1 MVKSAKEKELE
12 KQIAEAT
19 AKQAGEVAQAQIE
32 VYEGQNF
39 EARQKWEEAKQKRA
53 QARSKLPEEIPDDP
67 EYKERLLEAQYIEAR
82 VVSPKQVEQV
92 REYRDEI
99 KKRQQAKETVQVLDK
114 EIPQLY
120 AKAVEESKEV
130 EKKAEQAKQAEIKKQ
145 EALITS
151 YQKQITEEKQRI
163 QREAQAREDA
173 YQAYMKANR
182 GDKSISKKNSKKSNL
197 KLLNSIILASQNF
210 MYSTDLEMQRNI
222 DYQFLR
228 LGRFLE
234 RTDMM
239 IRILQSQALR
249 SKQHKKGY
257 EYLTLEWINILKS
270 ISAFQAYRQ
279 YSQQDI
285 SISDIINFFLKT
297 DTFPRSIN
305 WNLNQIERATYR
317 ISKKNDLIK
326 NVKEIKAD
334 IDKYKIKTNDLDNF
348 LFFLEKLLKKLDDLN
363 NKIQKNYFS

>member
-1 MVKSAKEKELE
+1 MLSRRAKLLYWMSRYLERSNFTSRLLITTSELQLDLALEDEISWKPLLTVMELNKDYLKLNKKYSERKIIDYFIKDKKNQSSLVNSLFYSKENSLVVRD
-12 KQIAEAT
+12 I
-19 AKQAGEVAQAQIE
+19 
-32 VYEGQNF
+32 
-39 EARQKWEEAKQKRA
+39 
-53 QARSKLPEEIPDDP
+53 LPEQSILKLNE
-67 EYKERLLEAQYIEAR
+67 L
-82 VVSPKQVEQV
+82 
-92 REYRDEI
+92 
-99 KKRQQAKETVQVLDK
+99 
-114 EIPQLY
+114 
-120 AKAVEESKEV
+120 
-130 EKKAEQAKQAEIKKQ
+130 
-145 EALITS
+145 LITF
-151 YQKQITEEKQRI
+151 
-163 QREAQAREDA
+163 
-173 YQAYMKANR
+173 N
-182 GDKSISKKNSKKSNL
+182 KSIIKKNSKKNNL
-197 KLLNSIILASQNF
+197 NLLNNIIQGSQNF

-239 IRILQSQALR
+239 IRILQSQVLR

-297 DTFPRSIN
+297 NTFPRSIN

-326 NVKEIKAD
+326 NVKEIKKD
-334 IDKYKIKTNDLDNF
+334 INRYKIKTDNLDNF
-348 LFFLEKLLKKLDDLN
+348 LLFLEKILKKLNTLN
-363 NKIQKNYFS
+363 NQIQKNYFS

>member
-1 MVKSAKEKELE
+1 MSRYLERSNFTSRLLITTNELQLDLTLNDE
-12 KQIAEAT
+12 ISWKPLLTVVDLNKDYLKLNKKYSE
-19 AKQAGEVAQAQIE
+19 
-32 VYEGQNF
+32 
-39 EARQKWEEAKQKRA
+39 QKVIDYFIYNKNNSSSIFNSLS
-53 QARSKLPEEIPDDP
+53 RSKENSLVVRDILPEQSIIKLNE
-67 EYKERLLEAQYIEAR
+67 LL
-82 VVSPKQVEQV
+82 
-92 REYRDEI
+92 I
-99 KKRQQAKETVQVLDK
+99 KF
-114 EIPQLY
+114 
-120 AKAVEESKEV
+120 
-130 EKKAEQAKQAEIKKQ
+130 
-145 EALITS
+145 
-151 YQKQITEEKQRI
+151 
-163 QREAQAREDA
+163 
-173 YQAYMKANR
+173 N
-182 GDKSISKKNSKKSNL
+182 KSINKKNSKKNNL
-197 KLLNSIILASQNF
+197 KLLNNVILGSQNF

-297 DTFPRSIN
+297 DTFPRSIS

-334 IDKYKIKTNDLDNF
+334 INKYKIKTNDLDNF
-348 LFFLEKLLKKLDDLN
+348 LFFLEKMLKKLDDLN
-363 NKIQKNYFS
+363 TKIQKNYFS

>member
-1 MVKSAKEKELE
+1 MSRYLERSNFTSRLLITTNELQLDLTLDDE
-12 KQIAEAT
+12 ISWKPLLTVVDLNKDYLKLNKKYSE
-19 AKQAGEVAQAQIE
+19 
-32 VYEGQNF
+32 QNVIDYF
-39 EARQKWEEAKQKRA
+39 IYNKNNSSSIFNSLS
-53 QARSKLPEEIPDDP
+53 RSKENSLVVRDILPEQSIIKLNE
-67 EYKERLLEAQYIEAR
+67 LL
-82 VVSPKQVEQV
+82 
-92 REYRDEI
+92 I
-99 KKRQQAKETVQVLDK
+99 KF
-114 EIPQLY
+114 
-120 AKAVEESKEV
+120 
-130 EKKAEQAKQAEIKKQ
+130 
-145 EALITS
+145 
-151 YQKQITEEKQRI
+151 
-163 QREAQAREDA
+163 
-173 YQAYMKANR
+173 N
-182 GDKSISKKNSKKSNL
+182 KSINKKNSKKNNL
-197 KLLNSIILASQNF
+197 KLLNSIILGSQNF

-239 IRILQSQALR
+239 IRILQSQVLR

-317 ISKKNDLIK
+317 ISKKNDLLK
-326 NVKEIKAD
+326 NIKEIKVG
-334 IDKYKIKTNDLDNF
+334 INKYKIKTDELDSF
-348 LFFLEKLLKKLDDLN
+348 LFFLEKMLKKLDDLN
-363 NKIQKNYFS
+363 DKIQKNYFS

>member
-1 MVKSAKEKELE
+1 MLSRRAKLLYWMSRYLERSNFTSRLLITTNELQLDLTLDDEISWKPLLTVVDLNKDYLKLNKKYSEKKVIDYFIFNKNNSSSIFNSLS
-12 KQIAEAT
+12 
-19 AKQAGEVAQAQIE
+19 
-32 VYEGQNF
+32 
-39 EARQKWEEAKQKRA
+39 
-53 QARSKLPEEIPDDP
+53 RSKENSLVVRDILPEQSIIKLNE
-67 EYKERLLEAQYIEAR
+67 LL
-82 VVSPKQVEQV
+82 
-92 REYRDEI
+92 I
-99 KKRQQAKETVQVLDK
+99 KF
-114 EIPQLY
+114 
-120 AKAVEESKEV
+120 
-130 EKKAEQAKQAEIKKQ
+130 
-145 EALITS
+145 
-151 YQKQITEEKQRI
+151 
-163 QREAQAREDA
+163 
-173 YQAYMKANR
+173 N
-182 GDKSISKKNSKKSNL
+182 KSISKKNSKKNNL
-197 KLLNSIILASQNF
+197 KLLNNVILGSQNF

-334 IDKYKIKTNDLDNF
+334 INKYKIKTNDLDNF

>member
-1 MVKSAKEKELE
+1 MLSRRAKLLYWMSRYLERSNFTSRLLITTNELQLDLTLDDEISWKPLLTVVDLNKDYLKLNKKYSEKKVIDYFIFNKNNSSSIFNSLS
-12 KQIAEAT
+12 
-19 AKQAGEVAQAQIE
+19 
-32 VYEGQNF
+32 
-39 EARQKWEEAKQKRA
+39 
-53 QARSKLPEEIPDDP
+53 RSKENSLVVRDILPEQSIIKLNE
-67 EYKERLLEAQYIEAR
+67 LL
-82 VVSPKQVEQV
+82 
-92 REYRDEI
+92 I
-99 KKRQQAKETVQVLDK
+99 KF
-114 EIPQLY
+114 
-120 AKAVEESKEV
+120 
-130 EKKAEQAKQAEIKKQ
+130 
-145 EALITS
+145 
-151 YQKQITEEKQRI
+151 
-163 QREAQAREDA
+163 
-173 YQAYMKANR
+173 N
-182 GDKSISKKNSKKSNL
+182 KSISKKNSKKNNL
-197 KLLNSIILASQNF
+197 KLLNNVILGSQNF

-297 DTFPRSIN
+297 DTFPRSIS

-326 NVKEIKAD
+326 NVKEIKAS
-334 IDKYKIKTNDLDNF
+334 IKKYKIKTNDLDNF
-348 LFFLEKLLKKLDDLN
+348 LFFLEKMLKKLDDLN

>member
-1 MVKSAKEKELE
+1 MLSRRAKLLYWMSRYLERSNFTSRLLITTNELQLDLTLDDEISWKPLLTVVDLNKDYLKLNKKYSEKKVIDYFIFNKNNSSSIINSLS
-12 KQIAEAT
+12 
-19 AKQAGEVAQAQIE
+19 
-32 VYEGQNF
+32 
-39 EARQKWEEAKQKRA
+39 
-53 QARSKLPEEIPDDP
+53 RSKENSLVVRDILPEQSIIKLNE
-67 EYKERLLEAQYIEAR
+67 LL
-82 VVSPKQVEQV
+82 
-92 REYRDEI
+92 I
-99 KKRQQAKETVQVLDK
+99 KF
-114 EIPQLY
+114 
-120 AKAVEESKEV
+120 
-130 EKKAEQAKQAEIKKQ
+130 
-145 EALITS
+145 
-151 YQKQITEEKQRI
+151 
-163 QREAQAREDA
+163 
-173 YQAYMKANR
+173 N
-182 GDKSISKKNSKKSNL
+182 KSISKKNSKKNNL
-197 KLLNSIILASQNF
+197 KLLNNVILGSQNF

-239 IRILQSQALR
+239 IRILQSQGLR

-334 IDKYKIKTNDLDNF
+334 INKYKIKTNDLDNF
-348 LFFLEKLLKKLDDLN
+348 LFFLEKMLKKLDDLN

>member
-1 MVKSAKEKELE
+1 MLSRRAKLLYWMSRYLERSNFTSRLLITTNELQLDLTLDDE
-12 KQIAEAT
+12 ISWKPLLTVVDLNKDYLKLNKKYSE
-19 AKQAGEVAQAQIE
+19 
-32 VYEGQNF
+32 
-39 EARQKWEEAKQKRA
+39 QKVINYFIYNKNNSSSIFNSLS
-53 QARSKLPEEIPDDP
+53 RSKENSLVVRDILPEQSIIKLNE
-67 EYKERLLEAQYIEAR
+67 LL
-82 VVSPKQVEQV
+82 
-92 REYRDEI
+92 I
-99 KKRQQAKETVQVLDK
+99 KF
-114 EIPQLY
+114 
-120 AKAVEESKEV
+120 
-130 EKKAEQAKQAEIKKQ
+130 
-145 EALITS
+145 
-151 YQKQITEEKQRI
+151 
-163 QREAQAREDA
+163 
-173 YQAYMKANR
+173 N
-182 GDKSISKKNSKKSNL
+182 KSINKKNSKKNNL
-197 KLLNSIILASQNF
+197 KLLNTIILGSQNF

-239 IRILQSQALR
+239 IRILQSQVLR

-317 ISKKNDLIK
+317 ISKKNDLLK
-326 NVKEIKAD
+326 NIKEIKVG
-334 IDKYKIKTNDLDNF
+334 INKYKIKTDELDSF
-348 LFFLEKLLKKLDDLN
+348 LFFLEKMLKKLDDLN
-363 NKIQKNYFS
+363 DKIQKNYFS

>member
-1 MVKSAKEKELE
+1 MLSRRAKLLYWMSRYLERSNFTSRLLITTNELQLDLTLDDEISWKPLLTVVDLNKDYLKLNKKYSEKKVIDYFIFNKNNSSSIFNSLS
-12 KQIAEAT
+12 
-19 AKQAGEVAQAQIE
+19 
-32 VYEGQNF
+32 
-39 EARQKWEEAKQKRA
+39 
-53 QARSKLPEEIPDDP
+53 RSKENSLVVRDILPEQSIIKLNE
-67 EYKERLLEAQYIEAR
+67 LL
-82 VVSPKQVEQV
+82 
-92 REYRDEI
+92 I
-99 KKRQQAKETVQVLDK
+99 KF
-114 EIPQLY
+114 
-120 AKAVEESKEV
+120 
-130 EKKAEQAKQAEIKKQ
+130 
-145 EALITS
+145 
-151 YQKQITEEKQRI
+151 
-163 QREAQAREDA
+163 
-173 YQAYMKANR
+173 N
-182 GDKSISKKNSKKSNL
+182 KSISKKNSKKNNL
-197 KLLNSIILASQNF
+197 KLLNNVILGSQNF

-239 IRILQSQALR
+239 IRILQSQVLR

-326 NVKEIKAD
+326 NIKEIKAD
-334 IDKYKIKTNDLDNF
+334 INKYKIKTNELDNF
-348 LFFLEKLLKKLDDLN
+348 LFFLEKMLKKLDDLN
-363 NKIQKNYFS
+363 DKIQKNYFS

>member
-1 MVKSAKEKELE
+1 MSRYLERSNFTSRLLITTNELQLDLTLDDEISWKPLLTVVDLNKDYLKLNKKYSEKKVIDYFIFNKNNSSSIFNSLS
-12 KQIAEAT
+12 
-19 AKQAGEVAQAQIE
+19 
-32 VYEGQNF
+32 
-39 EARQKWEEAKQKRA
+39 
-53 QARSKLPEEIPDDP
+53 RSKENSLVIRDILPEQSIIKLNE
-67 EYKERLLEAQYIEAR
+67 LL
-82 VVSPKQVEQV
+82 
-92 REYRDEI
+92 I
-99 KKRQQAKETVQVLDK
+99 KF
-114 EIPQLY
+114 
-120 AKAVEESKEV
+120 
-130 EKKAEQAKQAEIKKQ
+130 
-145 EALITS
+145 
-151 YQKQITEEKQRI
+151 
-163 QREAQAREDA
+163 
-173 YQAYMKANR
+173 N
-182 GDKSISKKNSKKSNL
+182 KSINKKNSKKNNL
-197 KLLNSIILASQNF
+197 KLLNNIILGSQNF

-239 IRILQSQALR
+239 IRILQSQVLR

-317 ISKKNDLIK
+317 ISKKNYLLK
-326 NVKEIKAD
+326 NIKEIKVG
-334 IDKYKIKTNDLDNF
+334 INKYKIKTDELDSF
-348 LFFLEKLLKKLDDLN
+348 LFFLEKMLKKLDDLN
-363 NKIQKNYFS
+363 DKIQKNYFS

>member
-1 MVKSAKEKELE
+1 MLSRRAKLLYWMSRYLERSNFTSRLLITTNELQLDLTLDDEISWKPLLTVVDLNKDYLKLNKKYSEKKVIDYFIFNKNNSSSIFSSLS
-12 KQIAEAT
+12 
-19 AKQAGEVAQAQIE
+19 
-32 VYEGQNF
+32 
-39 EARQKWEEAKQKRA
+39 
-53 QARSKLPEEIPDDP
+53 RSKENSLVVRDILPEQSIIKLNE
-67 EYKERLLEAQYIEAR
+67 LL
-82 VVSPKQVEQV
+82 
-92 REYRDEI
+92 I
-99 KKRQQAKETVQVLDK
+99 KF
-114 EIPQLY
+114 
-120 AKAVEESKEV
+120 
-130 EKKAEQAKQAEIKKQ
+130 
-145 EALITS
+145 
-151 YQKQITEEKQRI
+151 
-163 QREAQAREDA
+163 
-173 YQAYMKANR
+173 N
-182 GDKSISKKNSKKSNL
+182 KSISKKNSKKNNL
-197 KLLNSIILASQNF
+197 KLLNNVILGSQNF

-297 DTFPRSIN
+297 DTFPRSIS

-317 ISKKNDLIK
+317 ISKKMI
-326 NVKEIKAD
+326 
-334 IDKYKIKTNDLDNF
+334 
-348 LFFLEKLLKKLDDLN
+348 
-363 NKIQKNYFS
+363 

>member
-1 MVKSAKEKELE
+1 MSRYLERSNFTSRLLITTNELQLDLTLDDE
-12 KQIAEAT
+12 ISWKPLLTVVDLNKDYLKLNKKYSE
-19 AKQAGEVAQAQIE
+19 
-32 VYEGQNF
+32 
-39 EARQKWEEAKQKRA
+39 QKVIDYFIYNKNNSSSIFNSLS
-53 QARSKLPEEIPDDP
+53 RSKENSLVVRDILPEQSIIKLNE
-67 EYKERLLEAQYIEAR
+67 LL
-82 VVSPKQVEQV
+82 
-92 REYRDEI
+92 I
-99 KKRQQAKETVQVLDK
+99 KF
-114 EIPQLY
+114 
-120 AKAVEESKEV
+120 
-130 EKKAEQAKQAEIKKQ
+130 
-145 EALITS
+145 
-151 YQKQITEEKQRI
+151 
-163 QREAQAREDA
+163 
-173 YQAYMKANR
+173 N
-182 GDKSISKKNSKKSNL
+182 KSINKKNSKKNNL
-197 KLLNSIILASQNF
+197 KLLNNIILGSQNF

-239 IRILQSQALR
+239 IRILQSQVLR

-317 ISKKNDLIK
+317 ISKKNDLLK
-326 NVKEIKAD
+326 NIKEIKVG
-334 IDKYKIKTNDLDNF
+334 INKYKIKTDELDSF
-348 LFFLEKLLKKLDDLN
+348 LFFLEKMLKKLDDLN
-363 NKIQKNYFS
+363 DKIQKNYFS

>member
-1 MVKSAKEKELE
+1 MLSRRAKLLYWMSRYLERSNFTSRLLITTNELQLDLTLDDEISWKPLLTVVDLNKDYLKLNKKYSEKKVIDYFIFNKNNSSSIINSLS
-12 KQIAEAT
+12 
-19 AKQAGEVAQAQIE
+19 
-32 VYEGQNF
+32 
-39 EARQKWEEAKQKRA
+39 
-53 QARSKLPEEIPDDP
+53 RSKENSLVVRDILPEQSIIKLNE
-67 EYKERLLEAQYIEAR
+67 LL
-82 VVSPKQVEQV
+82 
-92 REYRDEI
+92 I
-99 KKRQQAKETVQVLDK
+99 KF
-114 EIPQLY
+114 
-120 AKAVEESKEV
+120 
-130 EKKAEQAKQAEIKKQ
+130 
-145 EALITS
+145 
-151 YQKQITEEKQRI
+151 
-163 QREAQAREDA
+163 
-173 YQAYMKANR
+173 N
-182 GDKSISKKNSKKSNL
+182 KSISKKNSKKNNL
-197 KLLNSIILASQNF
+197 KLLNNVILGSQNF

-317 ISKKNDLIK
+317 ISKKNELIR
-326 NVKEIKAD
+326 NVKKIKAD
-334 IDKYKIKTNDLDNF
+334 IKKYKIKTNDLDNF
-348 LFFLEKLLKKLDDLN
+348 LFFLDKMLKKLDDLN
-363 NKIQKNYFS
+363 DKIQKNYFS

>member
-1 MVKSAKEKELE
+1 MLSRRAKLLYWMSRYLERSNFTSRLLITTNELQLDLTLNDE
-12 KQIAEAT
+12 ISWKPLLTVVDLNKDYLKLNKKYSE
-19 AKQAGEVAQAQIE
+19 
-32 VYEGQNF
+32 
-39 EARQKWEEAKQKRA
+39 QKVINYFIYNKNNSSSIFNSLS
-53 QARSKLPEEIPDDP
+53 RSKENSLVVRDILPEQSIIKLNE
-67 EYKERLLEAQYIEAR
+67 LL
-82 VVSPKQVEQV
+82 
-92 REYRDEI
+92 I
-99 KKRQQAKETVQVLDK
+99 KF
-114 EIPQLY
+114 
-120 AKAVEESKEV
+120 
-130 EKKAEQAKQAEIKKQ
+130 
-145 EALITS
+145 
-151 YQKQITEEKQRI
+151 
-163 QREAQAREDA
+163 
-173 YQAYMKANR
+173 N
-182 GDKSISKKNSKKSNL
+182 KSINKKNSKKNNL
-197 KLLNSIILASQNF
+197 KLLNNIILGSQNF

-239 IRILQSQALR
+239 IRILQSQVLR

-317 ISKKNDLIK
+317 ISKKNDLLK
-326 NVKEIKAD
+326 NIKEIKVG
-334 IDKYKIKTNDLDNF
+334 INKYKIKTDELDSF
-348 LFFLEKLLKKLDDLN
+348 LFFLEKMLKKLDELN
-363 NKIQKNYFS
+363 DKIQKNYFS

>member
-1 MVKSAKEKELE
+1 MLSRRAKLLYWMSRYLERSNFTSRLLITTNELQLDLTLDDE
-12 KQIAEAT
+12 ISWKPLLTVVDLNKDYLKLNKKYSE
-19 AKQAGEVAQAQIE
+19 
-32 VYEGQNF
+32 
-39 EARQKWEEAKQKRA
+39 QKVIDYFIYNKNNSSSIFNSLS
-53 QARSKLPEEIPDDP
+53 RSKENSLVVRDILPEQSIIKLNE
-67 EYKERLLEAQYIEAR
+67 LL
-82 VVSPKQVEQV
+82 
-92 REYRDEI
+92 I
-99 KKRQQAKETVQVLDK
+99 KF
-114 EIPQLY
+114 
-120 AKAVEESKEV
+120 
-130 EKKAEQAKQAEIKKQ
+130 
-145 EALITS
+145 
-151 YQKQITEEKQRI
+151 
-163 QREAQAREDA
+163 
-173 YQAYMKANR
+173 N
-182 GDKSISKKNSKKSNL
+182 KSINKKNSKKNNL
-197 KLLNSIILASQNF
+197 KLLNSIILGSQNF

-239 IRILQSQALR
+239 IRILQSQVLR

-326 NVKEIKAD
+326 NIKEIKTS
-334 IDKYKIKTNDLDNF
+334 INKYKIKSDNLDNF
-348 LFFLEKLLKKLDDLN
+348 LLFLEKILKKIDNLN
-363 NKIQKNYFS
+363 YQIQKNYFS

>member
-1 MVKSAKEKELE
+1 MSRYLERSNFTSRLLITTNELQLDLTLDDEISWKPLLTVVDLNKDYLKLNKKYSEKKVIDYFIFNKNNSSSIFSSLS
-12 KQIAEAT
+12 
-19 AKQAGEVAQAQIE
+19 
-32 VYEGQNF
+32 
-39 EARQKWEEAKQKRA
+39 
-53 QARSKLPEEIPDDP
+53 RSKENSLVVRDILPEQSIIKLNE
-67 EYKERLLEAQYIEAR
+67 LL
-82 VVSPKQVEQV
+82 
-92 REYRDEI
+92 I
-99 KKRQQAKETVQVLDK
+99 KF
-114 EIPQLY
+114 
-120 AKAVEESKEV
+120 
-130 EKKAEQAKQAEIKKQ
+130 
-145 EALITS
+145 
-151 YQKQITEEKQRI
+151 
-163 QREAQAREDA
+163 
-173 YQAYMKANR
+173 N
-182 GDKSISKKNSKKSNL
+182 KSISKKNSKINNL
-197 KLLNSIILASQNF
+197 KLLNNVILGSQNF

-297 DTFPRSIN
+297 DTFPRSIS

-334 IDKYKIKTNDLDNF
+334 INKYKIKTNDLDNF
-348 LFFLEKLLKKLDDLN
+348 LFFLEKMLKKLDDLN

>member
-1 MVKSAKEKELE
+1 MLSRRAKLLYWMSRYLERSNFTSRLLITTNELQLDLTLDDE
-12 KQIAEAT
+12 ISWKPLLTVVDLNKDYLKLNKKYSE
-19 AKQAGEVAQAQIE
+19 
-32 VYEGQNF
+32 
-39 EARQKWEEAKQKRA
+39 QKVINYFIYNKNNSSSIFNSLS
-53 QARSKLPEEIPDDP
+53 RSKENSLVVRDILPEQSIIKLNE
-67 EYKERLLEAQYIEAR
+67 LL
-82 VVSPKQVEQV
+82 
-92 REYRDEI
+92 I
-99 KKRQQAKETVQVLDK
+99 KF
-114 EIPQLY
+114 
-120 AKAVEESKEV
+120 
-130 EKKAEQAKQAEIKKQ
+130 
-145 EALITS
+145 
-151 YQKQITEEKQRI
+151 
-163 QREAQAREDA
+163 
-173 YQAYMKANR
+173 N
-182 GDKSISKKNSKKSNL
+182 KSINKKNSKKNNL
-197 KLLNSIILASQNF
+197 KLLNNIILGSQNF

-239 IRILQSQALR
+239 IRILQSQVLR

-317 ISKKNDLIK
+317 ISKKNDLLK
-326 NVKEIKAD
+326 NIKEIKVG
-334 IDKYKIKTNDLDNF
+334 INKYKIKTDELDSF
-348 LFFLEKLLKKLDDLN
+348 LFFLEKMLKKLDDLN
-363 NKIQKNYFS
+363 DKIQKNYFS

>member
-1 MVKSAKEKELE
+1 MSRYLERSNFTSRLLITTNELQLDLTLNDE
-12 KQIAEAT
+12 ISWKPLLTVVDLNKDYLKLNKKYSE
-19 AKQAGEVAQAQIE
+19 
-32 VYEGQNF
+32 
-39 EARQKWEEAKQKRA
+39 QKVINYFIYNKNNSSSIFNSLS
-53 QARSKLPEEIPDDP
+53 RSKENSLVVRDILPEQSIIKLNE
-67 EYKERLLEAQYIEAR
+67 LL
-82 VVSPKQVEQV
+82 
-92 REYRDEI
+92 I
-99 KKRQQAKETVQVLDK
+99 KF
-114 EIPQLY
+114 
-120 AKAVEESKEV
+120 
-130 EKKAEQAKQAEIKKQ
+130 
-145 EALITS
+145 
-151 YQKQITEEKQRI
+151 
-163 QREAQAREDA
+163 
-173 YQAYMKANR
+173 N
-182 GDKSISKKNSKKSNL
+182 KSINKKNSKKNNL
-197 KLLNSIILASQNF
+197 KLLNNIILGSQNF

-239 IRILQSQALR
+239 IRILQSQVLR

-317 ISKKNDLIK
+317 ISKKNDLLK
-326 NVKEIKAD
+326 NIKEIKVG
-334 IDKYKIKTNDLDNF
+334 INKYKIKTDELDSF
-348 LFFLEKLLKKLDDLN
+348 LFFLEKMLKKLDDLN
-363 NKIQKNYFS
+363 DKIQKNYFS

>member
-1 MVKSAKEKELE
+1 MLSRRAKLLYWMSRYLERSNFTSRLLITTNELQLDLTLDDEISWKPLLTVVDLNKDYLKLNNKYSEKKVIDYFIFNKNNSSSIFSSLS
-12 KQIAEAT
+12 
-19 AKQAGEVAQAQIE
+19 
-32 VYEGQNF
+32 
-39 EARQKWEEAKQKRA
+39 
-53 QARSKLPEEIPDDP
+53 RSKENSLVVRDILPEQSIIKLNE
-67 EYKERLLEAQYIEAR
+67 LL
-82 VVSPKQVEQV
+82 
-92 REYRDEI
+92 I
-99 KKRQQAKETVQVLDK
+99 KF
-114 EIPQLY
+114 
-120 AKAVEESKEV
+120 
-130 EKKAEQAKQAEIKKQ
+130 
-145 EALITS
+145 
-151 YQKQITEEKQRI
+151 
-163 QREAQAREDA
+163 
-173 YQAYMKANR
+173 N
-182 GDKSISKKNSKKSNL
+182 KSISKKNSKKNNL
-197 KLLNSIILASQNF
+197 KLLNNVILGSQNF

-297 DTFPRSIN
+297 DTFPRSIS

-334 IDKYKIKTNDLDNF
+334 INKYKIKTNDLDNF
-348 LFFLEKLLKKLDDLN
+348 LFFLEKMLKKLDDLN

>member
-1 MVKSAKEKELE
+1 MLSRRAKLLYWMSRYLERSNFTSRLLITTNELQLDLNLDDEISWKPLLTVVDLNKDYLKLNKKYSEKKVIDYFIFNKNNSSSIFNSLSKSKENSLV
-12 KQIAEAT
+12 IRD
-19 AKQAGEVAQAQIE
+19 I
-32 VYEGQNF
+32 
-39 EARQKWEEAKQKRA
+39 
-53 QARSKLPEEIPDDP
+53 LPEQSIIKLNE
-67 EYKERLLEAQYIEAR
+67 LL
-82 VVSPKQVEQV
+82 
-92 REYRDEI
+92 I
-99 KKRQQAKETVQVLDK
+99 KF
-114 EIPQLY
+114 
-120 AKAVEESKEV
+120 
-130 EKKAEQAKQAEIKKQ
+130 
-145 EALITS
+145 
-151 YQKQITEEKQRI
+151 
-163 QREAQAREDA
+163 
-173 YQAYMKANR
+173 N
-182 GDKSISKKNSKKSNL
+182 KSISKKNSKKNNL
-197 KLLNSIILASQNF
+197 KLLNNVILGSQNF

-317 ISKKNDLIK
+317 ISKKSDLIK
-326 NVKEIKAD
+326 NVKKIKAD
-334 IDKYKIKTNDLDNF
+334 IKKYKIKTNDLDNF
-348 LFFLEKLLKKLDDLN
+348 LFFLEKMLKKLDDLN
-363 NKIQKNYFS
+363 TKIQKDYFS

>member
-1 MVKSAKEKELE
+1 MLSRRAKLLYWMSRYLERSNFTSRLLITTNELQLDLTLDDEISWKPLLTVVDLNKDYLKLNKKYSEKKVIDYFIFNKNNSSSIFNSLS
-12 KQIAEAT
+12 
-19 AKQAGEVAQAQIE
+19 
-32 VYEGQNF
+32 
-39 EARQKWEEAKQKRA
+39 
-53 QARSKLPEEIPDDP
+53 RSKENSLVVRDILPEQSIIKLNE
-67 EYKERLLEAQYIEAR
+67 LL
-82 VVSPKQVEQV
+82 
-92 REYRDEI
+92 I
-99 KKRQQAKETVQVLDK
+99 KF
-114 EIPQLY
+114 
-120 AKAVEESKEV
+120 
-130 EKKAEQAKQAEIKKQ
+130 
-145 EALITS
+145 
-151 YQKQITEEKQRI
+151 
-163 QREAQAREDA
+163 
-173 YQAYMKANR
+173 N
-182 GDKSISKKNSKKSNL
+182 KSISKKNSKKNNL
-197 KLLNSIILASQNF
+197 KLLNNVILGSQNF

-297 DTFPRSIN
+297 DTFPRSIS

-326 NVKEIKAD
+326 NVKEIKAE
-334 IDKYKIKTNDLDNF
+334 INKYKIKTNDLDNF
-348 LFFLEKLLKKLDDLN
+348 LFFLEKMLKKLDDLN

>member
-1 MVKSAKEKELE
+1 MLSRRAKLLYWMSRYLERSNFTSRLLITTSELQLDLALEDEISWKPLLTVMELNKDYLKLNKKYSERKIIDYFIKDKKNPSSLVNSLFYSKENSLVVRD
-12 KQIAEAT
+12 I
-19 AKQAGEVAQAQIE
+19 
-32 VYEGQNF
+32 
-39 EARQKWEEAKQKRA
+39 
-53 QARSKLPEEIPDDP
+53 LPEQSILKLNE
-67 EYKERLLEAQYIEAR
+67 L
-82 VVSPKQVEQV
+82 
-92 REYRDEI
+92 
-99 KKRQQAKETVQVLDK
+99 
-114 EIPQLY
+114 
-120 AKAVEESKEV
+120 
-130 EKKAEQAKQAEIKKQ
+130 
-145 EALITS
+145 LITF
-151 YQKQITEEKQRI
+151 
-163 QREAQAREDA
+163 
-173 YQAYMKANR
+173 N
-182 GDKSISKKNSKKSNL
+182 KSIIKKNSKKNNL
-197 KLLNSIILASQNF
+197 KLLNNIIQGSQNF

-239 IRILQSQALR
+239 IRILQSQVLR

-297 DTFPRSIN
+297 NTFPRSIN

-326 NVKEIKAD
+326 NVKEIKKD
-334 IDKYKIKTNDLDNF
+334 INTYKIKTDNLDNF
-348 LFFLEKLLKKLDDLN
+348 LLFLEKTLKKLNTLN
-363 NKIQKNYFS
+363 NQIQKNYFS

>member
-1 MVKSAKEKELE
+1 MSRYLERSNFTSRLLITTNELQLDLTLNDE
-12 KQIAEAT
+12 ISWKPLLTVVDLNKDYLKLNKKYSE
-19 AKQAGEVAQAQIE
+19 
-32 VYEGQNF
+32 
-39 EARQKWEEAKQKRA
+39 QKVIDYFIYNKNNSSSIFNSLS
-53 QARSKLPEEIPDDP
+53 RSKENSLVVRDILPEQSIIKLNE
-67 EYKERLLEAQYIEAR
+67 LL
-82 VVSPKQVEQV
+82 
-92 REYRDEI
+92 I
-99 KKRQQAKETVQVLDK
+99 KF
-114 EIPQLY
+114 
-120 AKAVEESKEV
+120 
-130 EKKAEQAKQAEIKKQ
+130 
-145 EALITS
+145 
-151 YQKQITEEKQRI
+151 
-163 QREAQAREDA
+163 
-173 YQAYMKANR
+173 N
-182 GDKSISKKNSKKSNL
+182 KSINKKNSKKNNL

-239 IRILQSQALR
+239 IRILQSQVLR

-317 ISKKNDLIK
+317 ISKKNYLLK
-326 NVKEIKAD
+326 NIKEIKVG
-334 IDKYKIKTNDLDNF
+334 INKYKIKTDELDSF
-348 LFFLEKLLKKLDDLN
+348 LFFLEKMLKKLDDLN
-363 NKIQKNYFS
+363 DKIQKNYFS

>member
-1 MVKSAKEKELE
+1 MSRYLERSNFTSRLLITTNELQLDLTLDDEISWKPLLTVVDLNKDYLKLNKKYSEKKVIDYFIFNKNNSSSIFSSLS
-12 KQIAEAT
+12 
-19 AKQAGEVAQAQIE
+19 
-32 VYEGQNF
+32 
-39 EARQKWEEAKQKRA
+39 
-53 QARSKLPEEIPDDP
+53 RSKENSLVVRDILPEQSIIKLNE
-67 EYKERLLEAQYIEAR
+67 LL
-82 VVSPKQVEQV
+82 
-92 REYRDEI
+92 I
-99 KKRQQAKETVQVLDK
+99 KF
-114 EIPQLY
+114 
-120 AKAVEESKEV
+120 
-130 EKKAEQAKQAEIKKQ
+130 
-145 EALITS
+145 
-151 YQKQITEEKQRI
+151 
-163 QREAQAREDA
+163 
-173 YQAYMKANR
+173 N
-182 GDKSISKKNSKKSNL
+182 KSISKKNSKKNNL
-197 KLLNSIILASQNF
+197 KLLNNVILGSQNF

-297 DTFPRSIN
+297 DTFPRSIS

-334 IDKYKIKTNDLDNF
+334 INKYKIKTDNLDNF
-348 LFFLEKLLKKLDDLN
+348 LLFLEKTLKKLDTLN
-363 NKIQKNYFS
+363 NQIQKNYFS